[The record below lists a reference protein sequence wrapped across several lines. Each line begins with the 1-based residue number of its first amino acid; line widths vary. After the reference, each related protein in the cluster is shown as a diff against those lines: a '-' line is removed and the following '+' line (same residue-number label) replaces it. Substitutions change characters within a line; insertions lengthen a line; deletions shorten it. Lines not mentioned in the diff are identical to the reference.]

1 MISDPVIQV
10 MHQTVR
16 ELMLR
21 SNGLSQSLNIHLGP
35 ENDAKHR
42 ITMLCLRY
50 IIVFVNNLSEL
61 RLPLLGEWLGTTFL
75 SFLKFLN
82 ERCFLSYALSYL
94 ARLIKAGSYQTPEFD
109 TLRDAINKDAI
120 TRILLG
126 EWLSETLAGQ

>member
-1 MISDPVIQV
+1 MISGPVIQV

-35 ENDAKHR
+35 ENDVKHR

-75 SFLKFLN
+75 FFLKFLN
-82 ERCFLSYALSYL
+82 ERCFLSYALS
-94 ARLIKAGSYQTPEFD
+94 
-109 TLRDAINKDAI
+109 
-120 TRILLG
+120 
-126 EWLSETLAGQ
+126 